1 MSKLFCRM
9 TFFLLSVCL
18 IFPMTGALAKSRH
31 LVVVDPAHGGLDKG
45 VRLSKKVSEKD
56 VTLIIAR
63 LLKKDLESSKNIKV
77 LLTRSADGDVSD
89 TDRAGIARKAGTDLF
104 VSLHINAGFGR
115 KSSGF
120 EVYFPGF
127 DSAIDKNRS
136 NEILKDM
143 VTTKYL
149 NESVKIAQIIQ
160 KNMGKIFPRKDRGL
174 RSAPVL
180 VLEGLTVPA
189 VVLEI
194 GFATNTEDKKKLLDQ
209 TTQKSIARALAKS
222 IEEFFKYTGAK

>member
-18 IFPMTGALAKSRH
+18 IFPVTGALAKSRH

-56 VTLIIAR
+56 VTLTIAR
-63 LLKKDLESSKNIKV
+63 LLKKDLERSKNIKV
-77 LLTRSADGDVSD
+77 LLTRSADKNVSD
-89 TDRAGIARKAGTDLF
+89 IDRVKIGRKASTDLF

-127 DSAIDKNRS
+127 SSPSAGKNSS

-149 NESVKIAQIIQ
+149 NESVKLAQIIQ
-160 KNMGKIFPRKDRGL
+160 KNMGKVFPRKDRGL
-174 RSAPVL
+174 RSAPFL
-180 VLEGLTVPA
+180 VLENLTVPA

-194 GFATNTEDKKKLLDQ
+194 GFATNTKDKKKLLDKA
-209 TTQKSIARALAKS
+209 TQKSIARALAKS
-222 IEEFFKYTGAK
+222 IKEFF

>member
-1 MSKLFCRM
+1 MKKLFYRM

-18 IFPMTGALAKSRH
+18 IFPVTGALAKSRH
-31 LVVVDPAHGGLDKG
+31 LVVVDPAHGGLEKG
-45 VRLSKKVSEKD
+45 VQLSKKVSEKD
-56 VTLIIAR
+56 VTLTIAR
-63 LLKKDLESSKNIKV
+63 LLKKDLERSKNIKV
-77 LLTRSADGDVSD
+77 LLTRSADKNVSD
-89 TDRAGIARKAGTDLF
+89 IDRVKITRKAGTDLF

-127 DSAIDKNRS
+127 GSPSAGKNSS

-149 NESVKIAQIIQ
+149 NESVKLAQIIQ
-160 KNMGKIFPRKDRGL
+160 KNMGKVFPRKDRGL
-174 RSAPVL
+174 RSAPFL
-180 VLEGLTVPA
+180 VLENLTVPA

-194 GFATNTEDKKKLLDQ
+194 GFATNTKDKKKLLNKA
-209 TTQKSIARALAKS
+209 TQKSIARALAKS
-222 IEEFFKYTGAK
+222 ITEFF